1 MPLLCFRH
9 IGRVMNITGDNLRS
23 LSEIIRQEIE
33 RLSGPLLTV
42 RFCGL
47 INGRLSPFILL

>member
-1 MPLLCFRH
+1 
-9 IGRVMNITGDNLRS
+9 MNIMDGDLQP
-23 LSEIIRQEIE
+23 LFETIRQEIE

-42 RFCGL
+42 RLGVL